1 MPESRHGRGR
11 YVDVDVTRSRPGT
24 LQVHTLWERLWD
36 APRGCAHFE
45 SAFVTPIGGRV
56 EHPWDAAIAFDDS
69 RGCSVASTACGQ
81 AITGG
86 IEGGIVG

>member
-11 YVDVDVTRSRPGT
+11 YMYVDVTRSRLGT
-24 LQVHTLWERLWD
+24 LQLHTLWERLWD

-45 SAFVTPIGGRV
+45 STFVTPIGGRV
-56 EHPWDAAIAFDDS
+56 EHPWDAAIAFGDS
-69 RGCSVASTACGQ
+69 RGCSVASTAWEN

-86 IEGGIVG
+86 AGG